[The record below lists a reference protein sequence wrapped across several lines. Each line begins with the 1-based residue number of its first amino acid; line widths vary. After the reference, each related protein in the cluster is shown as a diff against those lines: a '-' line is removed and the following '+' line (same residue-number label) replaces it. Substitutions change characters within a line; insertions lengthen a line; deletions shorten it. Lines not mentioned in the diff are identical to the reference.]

1 VGAVIT
7 AAIFLLIPDKTQKVL
22 IPYLISYA
30 TGTLLASALLGL
42 ISFALI
48 QISSLL
54 VLSTVLTGLILFFL
68 LEKLLF
74 GFTATM

>member
-48 QISSLL
+48 QISSFL